1 MCYEIGVKRCGGR
14 FGIVSLVASAGCF
27 VSKNK
32 YRPFSVYKPS
42 DPWYPD
48 NVYQGSAVGFDVQI
62 AKRQENVMMCTKIRI
77 GLVLAALALI
87 GLARPAEAVNL
98 WNGNAVGA
106 SVTAG
111 GSVTV
116 GGLTITATSCNA
128 SIGGSAVSSSMG
140 GCGILNLQLVVL
152 ASTGRPQVEII
163 GAANGPVF
171 STATTINFTNG
182 TSKSE
187 GAGLDDLLVTL
198 TVTSSTKTVDN
209 VGAILTGSV
218 SGTNQSTAEL
228 ANISLGET
236 ISSST
241 PVGSGT
247 ISGLNLSQLPSGTF
261 AGSVSAYSTINH
273 NGGPNLASSN
283 FTTTKDIRLN
293 PPGNADLLVLASVIQ
308 RFHEAPEPASL
319 AVLAV
324 GLGGLAAIR
333 RRFPRKTKVEFRSAR

>member
-1 MCYEIGVKRCGGR
+1 
-14 FGIVSLVASAGCF
+14 
-27 VSKNK
+27 
-32 YRPFSVYKPS
+32 
-42 DPWYPD
+42 
-48 NVYQGSAVGFDVQI
+48 
-62 AKRQENVMMCTKIRI
+62 MMCTKIRI

-106 SVTAG
+106 SGTAG

-128 SIGGSAVSSSMG
+128 IIGGSAVSKAMG

-163 GAANGPVF
+163 GAANGPIF
-171 STATTINFTNG
+171 STATTINFTNN
-182 TSKSE
+182 TSASE

-261 AGSVSAYSTINH
+261 AGSVSAYSTIN
-273 NGGPNLASSN
+273 NGGSNLASSN
-283 FTTTKDIRLN
+283 FTIAKDIRLN
-293 PPGNADLLVLASVIQ
+293 PPGNADVLVLTSVIQ
-308 RFHEAPEPASL
+308 RLHQAPEPASL